1 MIIKNRCQC
10 ALSNYNL
17 GKSTRERKFKHKM
30 IFFPV
35 LKPLEIQFET
45 VHFCKT
51 NKIIFQIVYNIN
63 FFEKTQISTGL
74 DGKI

>member
-35 LKPLEIQFET
+35 LKPLECMIKSIT
-45 VHFCKT
+45 VE
-51 NKIIFQIVYNIN
+51 IITLFID
-63 FFEKTQISTGL
+63 GL
-74 DGKI
+74 